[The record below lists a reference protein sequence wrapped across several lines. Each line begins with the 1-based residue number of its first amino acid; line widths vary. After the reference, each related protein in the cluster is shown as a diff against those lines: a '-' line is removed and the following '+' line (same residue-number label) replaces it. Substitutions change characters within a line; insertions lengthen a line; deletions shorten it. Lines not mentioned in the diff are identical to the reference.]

1 VVTFQ
6 HAFAFEL
13 QCELAAYNARS
24 AESIALTTAMVSYAR
39 ETIAQ
44 SRSLIAI
51 ADEILSRPGPFA

>member
-1 VVTFQ
+1 MVK

-24 AESIALTTAMVSYAR
+24 AEAIALTTAMVSYSW

-44 SRSLIAI
+44 SRALMAI
-51 ADEILSRPGPFA
+51 ADEILSRRGPFA